1 MSRCCGHLTHRG
13 GVVNVRARHTVS
25 TYRAG
30 TQQKM
35 NMDNNAQLT
44 QYAIANGLID
54 TL

>member
-1 MSRCCGHLTHRG
+1 VLILPFGAGLSTRG
-13 GVVNVRARHTVS
+13 RGNTVS